1 MTCIAG
7 LSPPVTG
14 AAHPAGC
21 RTCGPPPTPR
31 ASTEPPASSAGPLA
45 SAPPGARGP
54 ALLTPHPGS
63 CLSAA
68 ALSSPAALRHQA
80 PLTKET
86 MEPSSWGITD
96 LSVGACHHGGWRRAG
111 GQGCAEEWAGRP
123 GQDWEACHPAEAPWG
138 CAWPPV
144 RGAWPKSVGQPR
156 GARQQCPSSD
166 SEQASQGRHLARVPH
181 KHLGLLAASAKAVS
195 LTGGPARR
203 EQRGD
208 YLSLA
213 IIRTEVTKVPHMSLQ
228 SAVNVCLECRRAWPL
243 E

>member
-1 MTCIAG
+1 MGPATVEERRGFLISAPVLGGHRPELGRWPSRTWLPRLCMTCIAG
-7 LSPPVTG
+7 LPPPVTG

-54 ALLTPHPGS
+54 ALLTHPGS
-63 CLSAA
+63 RLSAA
-68 ALSSPAALRHQA
+68 ALGSPAALRHQA

-86 MEPSSWGITD
+86 MEPLSWGITD
-96 LSVGACHHGGWRRAG
+96 PSVGACHQGGRRRAG

-166 SEQASQGRHLARVPH
+166 SEQASQGCRLARVPH
-181 KHLGLLAASAKAVS
+181 KHPG
-195 LTGGPARR
+195 
-203 EQRGD
+203 
-208 YLSLA
+208 
-213 IIRTEVTKVPHMSLQ
+213 
-228 SAVNVCLECRRAWPL
+228 VC
-243 E
+243 